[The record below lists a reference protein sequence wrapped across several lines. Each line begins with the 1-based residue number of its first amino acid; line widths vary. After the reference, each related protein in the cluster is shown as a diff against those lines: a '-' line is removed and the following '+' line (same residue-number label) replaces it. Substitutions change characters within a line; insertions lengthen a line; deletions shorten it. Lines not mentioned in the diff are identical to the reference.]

1 MIIQTLDKIEAMTE
15 HPDITLGEVMVSLS
29 ALYEAYGE
37 AGENEKYST
46 GQHKYEAY
54 KEWAEHADN
63 VIQDI
68 LRTAKVI
75 K

>member
-15 HPDITLGEVMVSLS
+15 HPDITFGEVMVSLS

-37 AGENEKYST
+37 AEEHEKHSECPA
-46 GQHKYEAY
+46 GQHK

-63 VIQDI
+63 VIKEI
-68 LRTAKVI
+68 LTKAEVI

>member
-54 KEWAEHADN
+54 KEWAEHPDN
-63 VIQDI
+63 VIKEI
-68 LRTAKVI
+68 LRTEKVI

>member
-15 HPDITLGEVMVSLS
+15 HPDITLGEVMVSLT
-29 ALYEAYGE
+29 AL
-37 AGENEKYST
+37 
-46 GQHKYEAY
+46 YEAY